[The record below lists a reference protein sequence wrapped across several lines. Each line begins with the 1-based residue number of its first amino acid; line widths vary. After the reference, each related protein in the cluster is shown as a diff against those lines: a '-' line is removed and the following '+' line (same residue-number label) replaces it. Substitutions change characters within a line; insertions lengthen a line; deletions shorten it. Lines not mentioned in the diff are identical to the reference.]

1 MNENWLRYYENIF
14 NINKKRIKELINTF
28 AKDVVERILR
38 EELIEE
44 YIIETIYQIGKT
56 EDERLFL
63 AFLMGEIKQT
73 VFARIIMGMIVEK
86 LIEINTETFTKN
98 MNFYMQLTDVFWEKL
113 SNKLGTPDFD
123 ELLKEDKDFIKKMFL
138 ASKKL
143 GELEKRRGK
152 DDKQRN

>member
-63 AFLMGEIKQT
+63 AFLMGGIKQT